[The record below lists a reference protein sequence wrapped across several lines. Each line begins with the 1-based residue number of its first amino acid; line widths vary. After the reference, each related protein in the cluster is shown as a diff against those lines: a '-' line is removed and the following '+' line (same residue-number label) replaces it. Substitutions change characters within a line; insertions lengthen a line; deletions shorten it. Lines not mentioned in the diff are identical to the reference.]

1 MVNVQDCGCPCEDN
15 GKKKRIEERAL
26 SSINKVY
33 TTEGATYFPDGTGM
47 VTLPLPTA
55 KQIQQIGENSERLTV
70 DEETL
75 RQLKISDAENVEA
88 IAQAQRDIS
97 AHAEEIGDI
106 KATDAQ
112 QDAKIK
118 TAEGEIDALKTLTDS
133 ITKSLITDVE
143 VRDGAGSGTF
153 LVELTEEDGTK
164 RTSDTYQYGQ
174 VGSFELIQG
183 TEAGYVRGRLTLT
196 NGVVK
201 ESNDYQILQ
210 LVESD
215 VYVTAITLTPDYT
228 AGKLGGEIG
237 YSNGNKAQI
246 DPVLV
251 PTAPGVTSNIDALL
265 KRMTSAE
272 TVDKEQT
279 AKIANLETRVKA
291 IEDTPGVGQFAAG
304 KLGTIKGGTAD
315 GSVQAQEDG
324 TGAVVGWSGKAD
336 KTALDATDAE
346 VAKKANQADLTAL
359 TSATGK
365 AFGGF
370 EVAPTAD
377 RVTITMTGID
387 GMTSVSQDLPIASD
401 SQAGVVTPELLGSA
415 SQLMTT
421 LDIFLDLEASD
432 IGNSIAKP
440 SSTTSI
446 WYDPAKNYTLAL
458 TDLLGTGFINANGVP
473 QIHVPLLNVLYKNPS
488 PSSLTIASTN
498 DLSASGVTKIK
509 AALSKLPKIFNYGI
523 EILCMTDKNQI
534 ISIWDHNEKFTF
546 NPRTNVIAWGDSKP
560 RLYNNPSKILLSIVD
575 IQMINE

>member
-1 MVNVQDCGCPCEDN
+1 MVNVNDCGCPCEDN
-15 GKKKRIEERAL
+15 GKKKQIEERAL
-26 SSINKVY
+26 SSINKIY
-33 TTEGATYFPDGTGM
+33 TTEGATYYPDGTGM

-55 KQIQQIGENSERLTV
+55 EQIQQIGENSERLTI

-112 QDAKIK
+112 QDTKIK

-133 ITKSLITDVE
+133 ITKSLIADVE

-304 KLGTIKGGTAD
+304 KLGTIKGGTTD

-324 TGAVVGWSGKAD
+324 TGTVVGWSGKADTADVAKKAD
-336 KTALDATDAE
+336 KTALDATDAKVTQIQTAVGDCFNAAE
-346 VAKKANQADLTAL
+346 ITSDGKLQLTAVDGQVNEL
-359 TSATGK
+359 TLPS
-365 AFGGF
+365 GGEF
-370 EVAPTAD
+370 IE
-377 RVTITMTGID
+377 I
-387 GMTSVSQDLPIASD
+387 SKL
-401 SQAGVVTPELLGSA
+401 
-415 SQLMTT
+415 
-421 LDIFLDLEASD
+421 SD
-432 IGNSIAKP
+432 IDIGAIKIGSTLICKEAV
-440 SSTTSI
+440 SSGATISNVQVIFIGYYPGTS
-446 WYDPAKNYTLAL
+446 NRLEYT
-458 TDLLGTGFINANGVP
+458 I
-473 QIHVPLLNVLYKNPS
+473 
-488 PSSLTIASTN
+488 
-498 DLSASGVTKIK
+498 SGVTTKQFDSK
-509 AALSKLPKIFNYGI
+509 AYAPIFNKFEALTNITSNKLTNIWFSFTQSDGS
-523 EILCMTDKNQI
+523 LGGSS
-534 ISIWDHNEKFTF
+534 ISETSTLTKAYI
-546 NPRTNVIAWGDSKP
+546 S
-560 RLYNNPSKILLSIVD
+560 Y
-575 IQMINE
+575 

>member
-1 MVNVQDCGCPCEDN
+1 MVNVNDCGCPCEDS
-15 GKKKRIEERAL
+15 GKKKQIEERAL
-26 SSINKVY
+26 SSINKIY

-47 VTLPLPTA
+47 VTLPIPTA
-55 KQIQQIGENSERLTV
+55 EQIQQIGENSERLTI

-112 QDAKIK
+112 QNTKIK

-183 TEAGYVRGRLTLT
+183 TEAGYIRGRLTLT

-201 ESNDYQILQ
+201 ESNDFQILQ

-324 TGAVVGWSGKAD
+324 TGTVVGWSGKASVASVTALQNATKVAVSEFAITESAD
-336 KTALDATDAE
+336 KITITTTAIDGATSKSEDIPAVTDTMAGIVTPALKKKWDGGDGWIEIDFNSWPTDWAEGDVIKVIPSRYMRIEPSGTWTSTLEDPELFDSQIKGPALEFELNDAGYPNVPYNIIVWTNAIIITSFSLFGTRSLNDSEIGYIYGTAFNGSYMTQTQLTIKTA
-346 VAKKANQADLTAL
+346 
-359 TSATGK
+359 
-365 AFGGF
+365 
-370 EVAPTAD
+370 
-377 RVTITMTGID
+377 
-387 GMTSVSQDLPIASD
+387 
-401 SQAGVVTPELLGSA
+401 
-415 SQLMTT
+415 
-421 LDIFLDLEASD
+421 EAS
-432 IGNSIAKP
+432 S
-440 SSTTSI
+440 
-446 WYDPAKNYTLAL
+446 Y
-458 TDLLGTGFINANGVP
+458 F
-473 QIHVPLLNVLYKNPS
+473 H
-488 PSSLTIASTN
+488 
-498 DLSASGVTKIK
+498 KIYRK
-509 AALSKLPKIFNYGI
+509 A
-523 EILCMTDKNQI
+523 
-534 ISIWDHNEKFTF
+534 H
-546 NPRTNVIAWGDSKP
+546 
-560 RLYNNPSKILLSIVD
+560 
-575 IQMINE
+575 

>member
-15 GKKKRIEERAL
+15 GKKKQIEERAL
-26 SSINKVY
+26 SSINKIY
-33 TTEGATYFPDGTGM
+33 TTEGATYYPDGTGM

-55 KQIQQIGENSERLTV
+55 EQIQQIGENSERLTV

-106 KATDAQ
+106 KTTDTQ
-112 QDAKIK
+112 QDTKIK

-324 TGAVVGWSGKAD
+324 TGTVVGWSGKASSADVAKKAD
-336 KTALDATDAE
+336 KTALDATDAKVTQIQTAVGDCFNAAE
-346 VAKKANQADLTAL
+346 ITSDGKLQLTAVDGQVNAL
-359 TSATGK
+359 TLPRS
-365 AFGGF
+365 
-370 EVAPTAD
+370 EDAPTDFTNLFSEVIGRSSNYQESQPKIAFS
-377 RVTITMTGID
+377 RVVFEANPLYQRFYDPDMPPTAWIRVLNTTDSRDYEAYSTYTITDADHTKIDAFYDKIISKFQAIYPKAVAEFTIGSLFTSSAGATTSENLGICIRIAQD
-387 GMTSVSQDLPIASD
+387 GKVTRSYPSALHASGTYSASVSDNIPIVLFVSYITI
-401 SQAGVVTPELLGSA
+401 Q
-415 SQLMTT
+415 
-421 LDIFLDLEASD
+421 
-432 IGNSIAKP
+432 GN
-440 SSTTSI
+440 
-446 WYDPAKNYTLAL
+446 
-458 TDLLGTGFINANGVP
+458 
-473 QIHVPLLNVLYKNPS
+473 
-488 PSSLTIASTN
+488 
-498 DLSASGVTKIK
+498 LSRTK
-509 AALSKLPKIFNYGI
+509 
-523 EILCMTDKNQI
+523 
-534 ISIWDHNEKFTF
+534 
-546 NPRTNVIAWGDSKP
+546 
-560 RLYNNPSKILLSIVD
+560 
-575 IQMINE
+575 

>member
-1 MVNVQDCGCPCEDN
+1 MVNIQDCGCPCEDD
-15 GKKKRIEERAL
+15 GKKKQIEERAL

-55 KQIQQIGENSERLTV
+55 EQIQQIGENSERLTI

-75 RQLKISDAENVEA
+75 KQLKISDAENVEA

-112 QDAKIK
+112 QNTKIK

-196 NGVVK
+196 NGVIK

-324 TGAVVGWSGKAD
+324 TGTVVGWSGKAD
-336 KTALDATDAE
+336 KAALDATDAE
-346 VAKKANQADLTAL
+346 VAKKANQADLAAL

-370 EVAPTAD
+370 EVAPAAD

-415 SQLMTT
+415 SQMVTT
-421 LDIFLDLEASD
+421 LDVFLDLEASD
-432 IGNSIAKP
+432 IGVSVTNP
-440 SSTTSI
+440 SSTMAI
-446 WYDPAKNYTLAL
+446 WYDPTKNYTLAPS
-458 TDLLGTGFINANGVP
+458 DLSGTGFINANGVP
-473 QIHVPLLNVLYKNPS
+473 QIHVPLLNVLYKNPA
-488 PSSLTIASTN
+488 PSSLTITSTN
-498 DLSASGVTKIK
+498 NLSTSGVTKIK

-523 EILCMTDKNQI
+523 EIFCMTDKNRI
-534 ISIWDHNEKFTF
+534 ISIWSHDEKFTF
-546 NPRTNVIAWGDSKP
+546 NPRTNDITWGSSQPK
-560 RLYNNPSKILLSIVD
+560 LYNRPSKILLSIID

>member
-1 MVNVQDCGCPCEDN
+1 MVNIQDCGCPCEDN
-15 GKKKRIEERAL
+15 GKKKQIEERAL
-26 SSINKVY
+26 SSINKIY
-33 TTEGATYFPDGTGM
+33 TTEGATYFPNGTGM

-55 KQIQQIGENSERLTV
+55 EQIQQIGENSKRLTI

-112 QDAKIK
+112 QNTKIK

-164 RTSDTYQYGQ
+164 RASDTYQYGQ

-324 TGAVVGWSGKAD
+324 TGTVVGWSGKASAASV
-336 KTALDATDAE
+336 TALQDATK
-346 VAKKANQADLTAL
+346 VAVENFAITESAD
-359 TSATGK
+359 K
-365 AFGGF
+365 
-370 EVAPTAD
+370 
-377 RVTITMTGID
+377 VTITTTAID
-387 GMTSVSQDLPIASD
+387 GATSKSEDIPAVTDTM
-401 SQAGVVTPELLGSA
+401 AGIVTPELKKKWDST
-415 SQLMTT
+415 S
-421 LDIFLDLEASD
+421 
-432 IGNSIAKP
+432 GNSKTWTIYDGSITDIITIPSEIFIISEDFIIEFINGVNVTSSTDGTTESYKVFIPKDSYAHVGDFERVEFTIAK
-440 SSTTSI
+440 I
-446 WYDPAKNYTLAL
+446 DN
-458 TDLLGTGFINANGVP
+458 F
-473 QIHVPLLNVLYKNPS
+473 
-488 PSSLTIASTN
+488 
-498 DLSASGVTKIK
+498 
-509 AALSKLPKIFNYGI
+509 KLRLIYLRGA
-523 EILCMTDKNQI
+523 EREAQ
-534 ISIWDHNEKFTF
+534 
-546 NPRTNVIAWGDSKP
+546 V
-560 RLYNNPSKILLSIVD
+560 LYNNKSIQHSTNKSNLPLTTDGQFYRLWV
-575 IQMINE
+575 QR

>member
-1 MVNVQDCGCPCEDN
+1 MVNIQDCGCPCEDN
-15 GKKKRIEERAL
+15 AKKKQIEERAL

-55 KQIQQIGENSERLTV
+55 EQIQQIGENSERLTI

-106 KATDAQ
+106 KATDTQ

-324 TGAVVGWSGKAD
+324 TGTVVGWSGKADTADVAKKAD
-336 KTALDATDAE
+336 KTALDATDAKVTQIQTAVGDCFNAAE
-346 VAKKANQADLTAL
+346 ITSDGKLQLTAVDGQVNELTLPASDDPTDLRMISDVIAIAPVSVAGASAAYSTKIQDQYANFDSVTSLPTALLKTFQVGSTTTDTSYHSPLVIDDTGTAAAKSFGAKLKAKIEKFYPNATFSINFYIYTYNQNRKPIIVETGITYYKDYVSEAYVERWNFPATIKIPDYL
-359 TSATGK
+359 TST
-365 AFGGF
+365 
-370 EVAPTAD
+370 
-377 RVTITMTGID
+377 R
-387 GMTSVSQDLPIASD
+387 PI
-401 SQAGVVTPELLGSA
+401 
-415 SQLMTT
+415 
-421 LDIFLDLEASD
+421 
-432 IGNSIAKP
+432 
-440 SSTTSI
+440 
-446 WYDPAKNYTLAL
+446 
-458 TDLLGTGFINANGVP
+458 
-473 QIHVPLLNVLYKNPS
+473 
-488 PSSLTIASTN
+488 
-498 DLSASGVTKIK
+498 KIM
-509 AALSKLPKIFNYGI
+509 PGY
-523 EILCMTDKNQI
+523 
-534 ISIWDHNEKFTF
+534 ISI
-546 NPRTNVIAWGDSKP
+546 RI
-560 RLYNNPSKILLSIVD
+560 R
-575 IQMINE
+575 